1 MLESRLPP
9 PSQELSFVPITLS
22 RNGFVLIG
30 LFLAFGAALAAAPSG
45 PLVFAFVLAGWMVS
59 VGVHEFGHAFVAWRA
74 GDTEVVSKGY
84 LSFDPLKYADLSTSL
99 ILPVIALAL
108 GGIGFPG
115 GAVYLRED
123 LMRSR
128 MGRSMSSLAGPL
140 GTLLVLI
147 ALAVII
153 AAGWRQQDTSPVIVA
168 LAFLAFLQATALIL
182 NLLPIP
188 GLDGYGV
195 LRPWLPVRVQLAV
208 RKFEAL
214 GILALLALLFL
225 VPGASGLLIGTAV
238 LVTDLLGVPRE
249 AIVGGWDAF
258 MFWKP
263 G

>member
-1 MLESRLPP
+1 M
-9 PSQELSFVPITLS
+9 PITLS
-22 RNGFVLIG
+22 RNGFILIG

-45 PLVFAFVLAGWMVS
+45 PLVFAFVLAGWMIS

-74 GDTEVVSKGY
+74 GDTEVVGKGY

-147 ALAVII
+147 VLAVVI
-153 AAGWRQQDTSPVIVA
+153 AAGWREQDTSPVIVA

-195 LRPWLPVRVQLAV
+195 LRPWLPVRVQRAV

-258 MFWKP
+258 TFWKQD
-263 G
+263 